1 MQGHGGKT
9 EVVMEPDYKRAYNE
23 LISFVGNFNLE
34 TVMKEKLPLES
45 QTGKILKGNENKSKK
60 KEK

>member
-1 MQGHGGKT
+1 
-9 EVVMEPDYKRAYNE
+9 MEPDYKRAYNE
-23 LISFVGNFNLE
+23 LISFVENFSLN
-34 TVMKEKLPLES
+34 TIMKEKLPLES